1 MVGHGGKDT
10 RAEGDTGTGAVVFV
24 RQSGCMNRLGE
35 AVESGN
41 WLRPMIH
48 ASIQLAPV
56 CVCRAFWRFFFPSSP
71 HLSPQ
76 THALLRQALRQ
87 TKTGGRWGARGNRK
101 HFDRR
106 RRSRRCNCLTVYS
119 TLSVNARRDEETRR
133 HETSGSVPGKAGVNK
148 VYQTCAESVQQLPS
162 PPSNQERWS

>member
-24 RQSGCMNRLGE
+24 RQSGCVNRLGE

-56 CVCRAFWRFFFPSSP
+56 CVCVEPFGAFSF
-71 HLSPQ
+71 L
-76 THALLRQALRQ
+76 LLRTSHL
-87 TKTGGRWGARGNRK
+87 K
-101 HFDRR
+101 H
-106 RRSRRCNCLTVYS
+106 T
-119 TLSVNARRDEETRR
+119 
-133 HETSGSVPGKAGVNK
+133 P
-148 VYQTCAESVQQLPS
+148 
-162 PPSNQERWS
+162 